1 MTSVLRRIVDL
12 IRTSLNALI
21 DRAEDPEKMLS
32 QMMRDL
38 QSSYDRSRTE
48 VARVLAEKHR
58 LQAQMQQAQA
68 EMADWERRAVLALR
82 SGDETLARKALE
94 RKRSQAE
101 IAQGFRTQLEEQAA
115 VAEKL
120 KEALR
125 GLENKLAEARVKR
138 SLLSARHKRALA
150 QRRIHKALEAS
161 GSPTA
166 FENLARIESR
176 IEQMEVESLAVAEL
190 SAGNL
195 EERFR
200 ELAAGDV
207 EEDLL
212 RLKARLGDPRALPS
226 PSAGALPP
234 AVP

>member
-101 IAQGFRTQLEEQAA
+101 IAQGFRTPLEEQAA

>member
-21 DRAEDPEKMLS
+21 DRAEDPEKMLD

-38 QSSYDRSRTE
+38 QGSYDRSRTE

-58 LQAQMQQAQA
+58 LQAQTQQA
-68 EMADWERRAVLALR
+68 EADASEWERRAVLALK
-82 SGDETLARKALE
+82 SGDESLARKALE
-94 RKRSQAE
+94 RKRGYAE
-101 IAQGFRTQLEEQAA
+101 VAQGFRTQLEEQAA

-150 QRRIHKALEAS
+150 QRRIHQALEAA

-166 FENLARIESR
+166 FENLARLESR
-176 IEQMEVESLAVAEL
+176 IEEMEAESLAAAEL
-190 SAGNL
+190 GAGEL
-195 EERFR
+195 EEKFR
-200 ELAAGDV
+200 ELDAGDV
-207 EEDLL
+207 EDDLL
-212 RLKARLGDPRALPS
+212 RLKAKLGEPKALSS
-226 PSAGALPP
+226 PSARALPP
-234 AVP
+234 AGA